1 MFQPFYSLNTTPFT
15 KELDV
20 KHSFESEAFAEA
32 MGRLEFLKK
41 TRGIGLLTGE
51 PGAGKTFLLRS
62 FASSLPDSLYK
73 VVYFPL
79 STVTVMDFY
88 RGIASGLGEEP
99 KFTQGWTRLINNL
112 ATHCLLY
119 GFQARKDQIDEEIVR
134 LASKEVGF

>member
-51 PGAGKTFLLRS
+51 PGAGKTFSCGLLPVVCRILCTRWSTSHFPQSRS
-62 FASSLPDSLYK
+62 WTFIGALPADWEKNQNS
-73 VVYFPL
+73 P
-79 STVTVMDFY
+79 
-88 RGIASGLGEEP
+88 RGGPG
-99 KFTQGWTRLINNL
+99 
-112 ATHCLLY
+112 
-119 GFQARKDQIDEEIVR
+119 
-134 LASKEVGF
+134 